1 MREEQATECY
11 RQMFSAYGQQPTPE
25 RIALYVETVGDF
37 AGPVLLEA
45 LRDAMREAGEY
56 PPGPGTVR
64 RHALAVAK
72 LRPGDPVEHPPGDPF
87 PRLGPGAA
95 PLGELFSGLERRV
108 ERNYQR
114 VIARAREIVRER
126 RLPASLD
133 ARLWSLGEAEREL
146 NFADTP
152 CRCFPPC
159 GPEFRVS
166 LANQRRLAGI
176 RCGAIAGG

>member
-1 MREEQATECY
+1 
-11 RQMFSAYGQQPTPE
+11 MFSAYGQQPTPE

-37 AGPVLLEA
+37 AAPVLLEA

-72 LRPGDPVEHPPGDPF
+72 LRPGDPVELPAGDHF
-87 PRLGPGAA
+87 PRLGPGKA
-95 PLGELFSGLERRV
+95 PLGALFDGLEGRV
-108 ERNYQR
+108 ERNYRR
-114 VIARAREIVRER
+114 VIERAREIVRER
-126 RLPASLD
+126 KLPASLD

-146 NFADTP
+146 KFVESP
-152 CRCFPPC
+152 CRCEPRRC
-159 GPEFRVS
+159 GPEFWVS

-176 RCGAIAGG
+176 RCGALPAEAARG